1 MMEKYTQKEID
12 EQLKNK
18 PDLNIGDL
26 TNKKIEEIEYNKNS
40 EEKVFEILNE
50 DAEKINKK
58 YYAYIALN
66 VLPEEKEDLAF
77 TKEELAKQGINV
89 TEDEIKKIKK
99 TFFSRFQAKDEQRK
113 KLFEEL
119 KEKKPINDQSIE
131 DVFIK
136 NSALDSFLLNEL
148 CTREIRKGKDFEEE
162 NKIKNMIINI
172 IDDYDDFI
180 NIKQTYK
187 ILKIESENGNYKNF
201 GKFIELEIKLK
212 ELFTKKG
219 EQIISEEYRNIFID

>member
-1 MMEKYTQKEID
+1 MEKFTQREID
-12 EQLKNK
+12 DQLKKK

-26 TNKKIEEIEYNKNS
+26 TNKKIEEVEDTKNS
-40 EEKVFEILNE
+40 ERKVFEILNE
-50 DAEKINKK
+50 DSEKINKK

-66 VLPEEKEDLAF
+66 VLPEEKEDLDL

-99 TFFSRFQAKDEQRK
+99 TFFSRFQFKDEQRK

-119 KEKKPINDQSIE
+119 KEKKPIDDESID

-148 CTREIRKGKDFEEE
+148 CTREIRKGHDFYEES
-162 NKIKNMIINI
+162 KIKNSN
-172 IDDYDDFI
+172 
-180 NIKQTYK
+180 
-187 ILKIESENGNYKNF
+187 
-201 GKFIELEIKLK
+201 
-212 ELFTKKG
+212 
-219 EQIISEEYRNIFID
+219 